1 MKFDSQIIFMRAH
14 FNMIINRLLIVEDEA
29 LTGMVLK
36 IELQRAGFTVMGVVT
51 NGKSAIEKT
60 ECEKPDCILMD
71 IRIAGNIDGIETAR
85 LIKQKSDVPII
96 FMTGYAEESIKQ
108 RALALKPVDFLIKP
122 IQSNDIVKILKKV
135 C

>member
-1 MKFDSQIIFMRAH
+1 
-14 FNMIINRLLIVEDEA
+14 MIINRLLIVEDEA

-122 IQSNDIVKILKKV
+122 VQSNDIVKILKRV